1 MFVEG
6 CGARDDIQIS
16 KKGFLFYIKKNKE
29 LRQDCMLE

>member
-6 CGARDDIQIS
+6 GGARDDNQIF
-16 KKGFLFYIKKNKE
+16 KKKFLFYIKKYKE

>member
-6 CGARDDIQIS
+6 DRARDDIQIS
-16 KKGFLFYIKKNKE
+16 KKKFLFYIKKNKE